1 MIQHQPPSTRKLA
14 LLLLTIQL
22 LPSLLLY
29 FDLDTSMAL
38 GTALAALLI
47 ILVFTFSRAVDSRC
61 YAMSFGRL
69 MLAPFA
75 ISAACVLWI
84 IPHAALAD
92 HFLPIDFLRLLK
104 TLPLLFLLLSSS
116 IAFGEMLFDSDN
128 ERLDRALR
136 VSFWVLCLAVLF
148 RIVGLQPATAG
159 NFPKSTFPFTE
170 TSHFA
175 LAFAPIF
182 LYRCAM
188 AAKSRRLWW
197 LVSGFVV
204 ALGLQSVTLL
214 FGCLLAAFICRR
226 LLLVSLFGTVF
237 VLAAVPF
244 GLEYFTARL
253 DLSDSASNLS
263 SLVYIQ
269 GWQMLK
275 ESLANS
281 IGWGVGF
288 EQMGVH
294 GTLVSA
300 SDALIS
306 LSGAPTNILD
316 GSFVFAKLGS
326 ELGLFG
332 ISLTMVFLIA
342 TIRSLRALRN
352 SRERA
357 AITFARCV
365 LVAFTVDMFLRGT
378 AYFAS
383 STLLATACACVLF
396 LNGMPHFSRNKKS
409 TQAIPA

>member
-1 MIQHQPPSTRKLA
+1 MIQHQPPSARILA

-29 FDLDTSMAL
+29 FALDTSMAL

-47 ILVFTFSRAVDSRC
+47 ILIFVFSRAVDSRR
-61 YAMSFGRL
+61 YVTPFGRL
-69 MLAPFA
+69 VILPFA
-75 ISAACVLWI
+75 ISATCVLCV

-92 HFLPIDFLRLLK
+92 HFLPIDFLRLSK
-104 TLPLLFLLLSSS
+104 TLPLLFLLLASS
-116 IAFGEMLFDSDN
+116 IAFGEMIFDSDN
-128 ERLDRALR
+128 EDLGRALN
-136 VSFWVLCLAVLF
+136 VSFWVLCVIVLF
-148 RIVGLQPATAG
+148 RIVGLQPVTAG

-175 LAFAPIF
+175 LVFAPLF
-182 LYRCAM
+182 LYRCTT

-197 LVSGFVV
+197 LAAGFAI

-214 FGCLLAAFICRR
+214 FGCLLAAFVCRR
-226 LLLVSLFGTVF
+226 LLLVSILGTVLA
-237 VLAAVPF
+237 LAAVPF
-244 GLEYFTARL
+244 ALEYFVARL
-253 DLSDSASNLS
+253 DLSDTASNLS
-263 SLVYIQ
+263 SLVYVQ
-269 GWQMLK
+269 GWQMLQ
-275 ESLANS
+275 ESLTNS
-281 IGWGVGF
+281 FGWGVGF

-294 GTLVSA
+294 GTQVSA

-332 ISLTMVFLIA
+332 VCISVAFLVA
-342 TIRSLRALRN
+342 AVRSLRALRN
-352 SRERA
+352 VHERA
-357 AITFARCV
+357 AITFARCA
-365 LVAFTVDMFLRGT
+365 LVAFTVDMFIRGT

-396 LNGMPHFSRNKKS
+396 LNGILHSSQNKRS
-409 TQAIPA
+409 IQATPA